1 MQDRLSSVTV
11 SWRLVRVGRLGLLEP
26 ALQGDLDLAAS
37 GGRAGIVS
45 LFALSANRSLP
56 AETVVVGFQG

>member
-1 MQDRLSSVTV
+1 
-11 SWRLVRVGRLGLLEP
+11 LGLLEP